1 MSLSSTVEESLEL
14 SVGDTA
20 LLVAAFTDN
29 EATTSDRDNFF
40 LLPDMIVAFLASHP
54 IDKGAGMEEA
64 ADKEEAIF
72 VDAVVTG

>member
-1 MSLSSTVEESLEL
+1 M
-14 SVGDTA
+14 GDKE

-29 EATTSDRDNFF
+29 VATTSDRDNFF
-40 LLPDMIVAFLASHP
+40 LLPDMIEAFLASQP

-72 VDAVVTG
+72 VGAVVTG